1 MGWKFYHRYEIASDS
16 FALYLR
22 HTDHN
27 GRRSLV
33 KPFELELL
41 TPGSPY
47 AGLPSMGV
55 QPGSWET
62 DTSPLEDVRGFL
74 QAAMDQAWEIGLRPT
89 GHTDNSSEL
98 AAVRFHLEDMR
109 TLAKVK

>member
-1 MGWKFYHRYEIASDS
+1 MATDS

-22 HTDHN
+22 HEDHN

-33 KPFELELL
+33 KPFEMELL
-41 TPGSPY
+41 TPGHPY

-55 QPGSWET
+55 QPGSWE
-62 DTSPLEDVRGFL
+62 DGASPLEDVRGFL
-74 QAAMDQAWEIGLRPT
+74 QAALEQAWEIGLRPK
-89 GHTDNSSEL
+89 GFADNSSEL
-98 AAVRFHLEDMR
+98 AAVRYHLEDMR